1 MSRDRLGIGQMVER
15 QGLINRYIIL
25 TLISQQIALTAEDEV
40 EDKDKLNEILMDL
53 TLDRGKYSFAD
64 FIAAMEAEKFS
75 DDIKAIFKIYFDL
88 IGIREL
94 Y

>member
-1 MSRDRLGIGQMVER
+1 MVER

-75 DDIKAIFKIYFDL
+75 DDIKAIFKTYLDL

>member
-1 MSRDRLGIGQMVER
+1 MVER